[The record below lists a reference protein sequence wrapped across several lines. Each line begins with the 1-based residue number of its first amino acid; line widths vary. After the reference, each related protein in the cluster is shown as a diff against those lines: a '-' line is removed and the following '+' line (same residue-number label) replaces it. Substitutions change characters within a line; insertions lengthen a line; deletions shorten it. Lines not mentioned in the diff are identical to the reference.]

1 MNDCYPANR
10 TELFLSRIFISYCF
24 FFCQGFI
31 LQFWQFILPGYPE
44 IRHVGTSGEGP
55 LEEWELQGRDPWK
68 NENLLTL
75 SCYF

>member
-1 MNDCYPANR
+1 MNDCHPANR

-24 FFCQGFI
+24 FLVKALFCSFGSLFYLVI
-31 LQFWQFILPGYPE
+31 LK
-44 IRHVGTSGEGP
+44 SGM
-55 LEEWELQGRDPWK
+55 WELQGRDPWK